1 MVGRQNADTANTL
14 HIGDVAM
21 VTIFW
26 HSVYGVHTGAT
37 WRIWLKRPCVAAMR
51 PYLKLLWP
59 LFNIHVDVLT
69 VTRLNTVCEAWW
81 VLTMLTCA
89 LCRQGDVWFLFD
101 QFMYLLLGIN
111 YKTTTLLLDGK
122 RIKLQLWY
130 VLEIDTFITAN
141 FSITRPCTVWECE
154 FGGTAVLVNT

>member
-1 MVGRQNADTANTL
+1 
-14 HIGDVAM
+14 
-21 VTIFW
+21 
-26 HSVYGVHTGAT
+26 
-37 WRIWLKRPCVAAMR
+37 
-51 PYLKLLWP
+51 
-59 LFNIHVDVLT
+59 
-69 VTRLNTVCEAWW
+69 

-141 FSITRPCTVWECE
+141 FSITRPCTV
-154 FGGTAVLVNT
+154 

>member
-1 MVGRQNADTANTL
+1 
-14 HIGDVAM
+14 
-21 VTIFW
+21 
-26 HSVYGVHTGAT
+26 
-37 WRIWLKRPCVAAMR
+37 
-51 PYLKLLWP
+51 
-59 LFNIHVDVLT
+59 
-69 VTRLNTVCEAWW
+69 

-130 VLEIDTFITAN
+130 VLEIDTLSLLI
-141 FSITRPCTVWECE
+141 S
-154 FGGTAVLVNT
+154 VLLDHVQYENVSLVALQCW